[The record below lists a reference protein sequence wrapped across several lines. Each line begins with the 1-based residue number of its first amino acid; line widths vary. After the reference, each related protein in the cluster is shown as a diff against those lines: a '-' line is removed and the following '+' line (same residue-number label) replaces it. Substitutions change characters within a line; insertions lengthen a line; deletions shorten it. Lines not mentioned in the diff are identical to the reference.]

1 MASKL
6 KVDEISNVA
15 GAGYVLTSAGVSL
28 DLSNAG
34 SALGI
39 PKGTTAQRPS
49 HSDGFL
55 RFNTDTN
62 SMEISIGSVWHNA
75 FDPIADKYDGYIDI
89 LTEPNI
95 YRNQPGIGSSNSY
108 WSRSNG
114 NGNGGEERHQA
125 IKSYWPAAPHD
136 QSWTEH
142 GFQEY
147 VGNGPGWT
155 RVDFGSVVSTP
166 PTKAIVTAYT
176 QNHMPQTSLNAK
188 DGTKFKCDPMF

>member
-55 RFNTDTN
+55 RFNKDTN
-62 SMEISIGSVWHNA
+62 
-75 FDPIADKYDGYIDI
+75 
-89 LTEPNI
+89 
-95 YRNQPGIGSSNSY
+95 
-108 WSRSNG
+108 
-114 NGNGGEERHQA
+114 
-125 IKSYWPAAPHD
+125 
-136 QSWTEH
+136 
-142 GFQEY
+142 
-147 VGNGPGWT
+147 
-155 RVDFGSVVSTP
+155 
-166 PTKAIVTAYT
+166 
-176 QNHMPQTSLNAK
+176 
-188 DGTKFKCDPMF
+188 